1 MASQRRSKSKRL
13 DAFFDVLPKTLNALL
28 LLGAVLN
35 FLVIIWAASKSAP
48 KVVHTVDTVC
58 TNFYFTVTS
67 VVERVAGSSSA
78 SSSSVDKSAP
88 LEVVL
93 PYHYMVVDGVP
104 MIRFYGRNFKE
115 GDLTSYGRI
124 SSIFPD
130 RVKLDGEV
138 FLKNSKNPDELVVQH
153 D

>member
-1 MASQRRSKSKRL
+1 MAFQRRSKSKRL

-35 FLVIIWAASKSAP
+35 FVVIIWAASKSAP
-48 KVVHTVDTVC
+48 KVVHTVDTVT

-67 VVERVAGSSSA
+67 VVERVSSSPSSA
-78 SSSSVDKSAP
+78 SSSVKPSP

-138 FLKNSKNPDELVVQH
+138 FLKNSKNPDELVVPN

>member
-1 MASQRRSKSKRL
+1 MAFQRRKRSRRL

-67 VVERVAGSSSA
+67 VVERVSSSS
-78 SSSSVDKSAP
+78 SSSSVDKPSP

-93 PYHYMVVDGVP
+93 PYHYMVVDGRP

-138 FLKNSKNPDELVVQH
+138 FLKNSKNPDELVVPR